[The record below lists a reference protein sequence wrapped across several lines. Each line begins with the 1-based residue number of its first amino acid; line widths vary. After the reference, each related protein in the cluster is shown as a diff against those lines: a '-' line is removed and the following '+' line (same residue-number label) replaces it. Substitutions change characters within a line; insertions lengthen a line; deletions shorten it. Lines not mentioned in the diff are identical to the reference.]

1 MTPRLLA
8 LSCIAV
14 VSSCGSA
21 FGFTRP
27 GTAPE
32 PNSSDDVIVTKFLYD
47 SAGRVK
53 DTIDNKA
60 IVSRSEFDAMGRVT
74 KLTENYIDG
83 TPGDDNDRITL
94 YTYNADGPI
103 VTQTADMPSG
113 TDDQVTKYV
122 YSSELTDKDCL
133 NR

>member
-1 MTPRLLA
+1 MTSRLLA
-8 LSCIAV
+8 MSCIAAV
-14 VSSCGSA
+14 ASCGSA
-21 FGFTRP
+21 YGFTRP

-32 PNSSDDVIVTKFLYD
+32 PNSSDDVIVTKFVYD

-94 YTYNADGPI
+94 YTYNAEEQKGSRNKRGRGKKGVGILYCKKTPDPF
-103 VTQTADMPSG
+103 S
-113 TDDQVTKYV
+113 
-122 YSSELTDKDCL
+122 
-133 NR
+133 

>member
-1 MTPRLLA
+1 MKSWILS
-8 LSCIAV
+8 LSCV
-14 VSSCGSA
+14 VSIVCCGSA

-32 PNSSDDVIVTKFLYD
+32 PNSSDDVIVTKFVYD

-53 DTIDNKA
+53 DTIDNKG
-60 IVSRSEFDAMGRVT
+60 IVSRREYDAMGRVT

-94 YTYNADGPI
+94 YTYNADGQI
-103 VTQTADMPSG
+103 VTQSDVHVAPSSDLHPG
-113 TDDQVTKYV
+113 RGEEV
-122 YSSELTDKDCL
+122 
-133 NR
+133 